1 MVVDMLPIQGPL
13 GIGVAIALAELAY
26 GAIKY
31 HLAVTPSMRREA
43 VEEFYGVALGAVV
56 TSLVAYYMTQ
66 AQVIAASILSAF
78 GVKAQSLSLTS
89 LYGTMLGDFHAL
101 MGEYILMQA
110 FGIALSIV
118 TSLSPLPIGG
128 FASAYNAIMRPY
140 YTALIATM
148 WNVVGLAAI
157 SIVLQAFYN
166 YGIAPLSVALLLPRR
181 TRRVGAWLA
190 SFTIVF
196 TALLPALVAYQHA
209 LVLQYGDL
217 FHVWQG
223 DIEKACTGPL
233 GWLANIMLSIINKLP
248 IPSQAAAV
256 LNDTAYLPCVIVAA
270 PSIVASSTSVVINGV
285 FYLMVGDIIIDI
297 ILPIGF
303 AVTAWLAS
311 LIEAGAASLF
321 EVRHV

>member
-1 MVVDMLPIQGPL
+1 MLPIPGPL
-13 GIGVAIALAELAY
+13 GIGIAIALVELAY

-43 VEEFYGVALGAVV
+43 VEEFYGVALGAIITATVV
-56 TSLVAYYMTQ
+56 YYMSQ
-66 AQVIAASILSAF
+66 AQVIASSILTAF
-78 GVKAQSLSLTS
+78 GIRVQSLALTS

-110 FGIALSIV
+110 FGIALSII

-181 TRRVGAWLA
+181 TRSIGAWLA

-217 FHVWQG
+217 FHTWQS
-223 DIEKACTGPL
+223 DIAKACSGPL
-233 GWLANIMLSIINKLP
+233 GWLTNIMLSIINKLP
-248 IPSQAAAV
+248 IPSQAAGV

-270 PSIVASSTSVVINGV
+270 PGIVASSTSVVINGI

-303 AVTAWLAS
+303 AVTAWLAG
-311 LIEAGAASLF
+311 LIEAGASSLF